1 LNYVCCCPRTDKI
14 KSITIIMMGS
24 AFEENINRCLV
35 CLAVAACNNN
45 ISLRPQE
52 LKLHLFKV
60 KLWTGM
66 CFTGMLND

>member
-1 LNYVCCCPRTDKI
+1 
-14 KSITIIMMGS
+14 MMGS
-24 AFEENINRCLV
+24 AFEKNINRCLV
-35 CLAVAACNNN
+35 CLAVAACNNS